1 MINHL
6 LKIFQKGQF
15 VLYVQ
20 ILEKVFFFA
29 LLLVLARGYSVR
41 EYGDIVLIFSVS
53 NILLYVLQ
61 FGLPV
66 VFQRQTAKDNRVNKS
81 SLMSAIVY
89 GLSSY
94 VLSTFLLL
102 LIVSQLY
109 NNHQYLLIIIMHSFV
124 FSYFF
129 ISVFNS
135 FLLGKG
141 EQRIQFY
148 SYLIARGISIVVIL
162 GLLFFLTDV
171 MFFMSVCLAGNIS
184 IVLLLY
190 YYLFSRHTEKS
201 EKSQVS
207 FVSLKYLLVMSLP
220 VGIAAMSNF
229 LYDKIDIII
238 ISKIL
243 DIEKAAY
250 YNVAYGIFKASQL
263 LFSFLLV
270 TGFSRVSLLSKRK
283 YAVKLFLK
291 KYSVY
296 VLLISTAI
304 AVIIL
309 LFSKSILL
317 FIYGDKYMS
326 SVLILQL
333 LSFAVIPLA
342 LNNLTGITLNGLG
355 MFRENMIVVLSALL
369 INVVFN
375 VILLNSFGIIGAVY
389 STLITEMFILVFDLY
404 YLKKKLW

>member
-29 LLLVLARGYSVR
+29 LFLVLARGYSVR

-81 SLMSAIVY
+81 SLMTAIVY

-94 VLSTFLLL
+94 ALSTFLLL

-148 SYLIARGISIVVIL
+148 SYLVARGISIFVIL

-184 IVLLLY
+184 ILLLLY

-309 LFSKSILL
+309 LLSKSILL

-369 INVVFN
+369 INVVLN

>member
-6 LKIFQKGQF
+6 LKIFRKGQF

-20 ILEKVFFFA
+20 ILEKAFFF
-29 LLLVLARGYSVR
+29 LLFLVLARVYSVR

-81 SLMSAIVY
+81 SLMTSVVY
-89 GLSSY
+89 GLSSF
-94 VLSTFLLL
+94 VMSTILLL
-102 LIVSQLY
+102 VIISLMY
-109 NNHQYLLIIIMHSFV
+109 DNHKYLLIIVIHTFV
-124 FSYFF
+124 FSYYF

-148 SYLIARGISIVVIL
+148 SFLITRGISIIVIS
-162 GLLFFLTDV
+162 LLLYFLTDIISFV
-171 MFFMSVCLAGNIS
+171 AVCLAGNIS
-184 IVLLLY
+184 IALILY
-190 YYLFSRHTEKS
+190 YYLIGKHIEKG
-201 EKSQVS
+201 EKFQVS
-207 FVSLKYLLVMSLP
+207 FVSLKYLLLTSLP

-243 DIEKAAY
+243 DIDKAAY
-250 YNVAYGIFKASQL
+250 YNVAYGVFKSSQL

-296 VLLISTAI
+296 VLLSSAAI
-304 AVIIL
+304 AVFIM
-309 LFSKSILL
+309 LFSKSVLL
-317 FIYGDKYMS
+317 FLYGEKYLS
-326 SVLILQL
+326 SVLVLQL
-333 LSFAVIPLA
+333 LSLAVIPLA

-355 MFRENMIVVLSALL
+355 MFRENMIVVLFALL
-369 INVVFN
+369 INVFFN
-375 VILLNSFGIIGAVY
+375 VILLNISGIAGAVY
-389 STLITEMFILVFDLY
+389 STIITEMFILVFDLY